1 MDTAPG
7 EEPVLLGLG
16 GAAEMGSRV
25 RPGSPEG
32 NFPSRSG
39 YPGSRGGCKSVPAL
53 LGTRHSPLFWSLFW
67 SLPKFHIFLLLTA
80 CSSGQIAHQLLAEGV
95 FGVLQSQ
102 PYMQQVD
109 GHRLSLQM
117 AKKCNIRAPGWL
129 QERVGSN
136 MPAVVI
142 RADRRDWPEENA
154 IIAAAKG
161 YGRFFDAAPEDTP
174 LSQKLSARVQ
184 KLMRSNPQALSA
196 VQLALFR

>member
-1 MDTAPG
+1 MSLDYKRQG
-7 EEPVLLGLG
+7 ETFGIPHGILVL
-16 GAAEMGSRV
+16 V
-25 RPGSPEG
+25 RSPSYSGWEG
-32 NFPSRSG
+32 QQKWAQEFAQ
-39 YPGSRGGCKSVPAL
+39 AL
-53 LGTRHSPLFWSLFW
+53 LKETFPAVQVSQARE
-67 SLPKFHIFLLLTA
+67 
-80 CSSGQIAHQLLAEGV
+80 IAHQLLAEGV